1 MQAASC
7 KLEWKRHAELGVGR
21 LHGLLDVESLSTD
34 RLKLSLSQDSKS
46 GGAEIV
52 IRIDGSKPLKLIPS
66 YFPNLPFPKT
76 ARICAP
82 KKGQALK
89 DAIQKRVSL
98 TKWPPNQYSA

>member
-7 KLEWKRHAELGVGR
+7 KLEWKRHAELGLGR

-52 IRIDGSKPLKLIPS
+52 IRIDGSKPLKLILLTFRTFPS
-66 YFPNLPFPKT
+66 QKQPES
-76 ARICAP
+76 
-82 KKGQALK
+82 ALQRRDK
-89 DAIQKRVSL
+89 L
-98 TKWPPNQYSA
+98 